1 MEKTRVSPALSYE
14 KGGIK
19 SAVQQP
25 IHLLRDAAII
35 TLSIFITF
43 NFVKI
48 GAISDILLRSEL
60 VVISSILAG
69 GFFISVFTVA
79 PATVVLIEL
88 MRSTNP
94 FLVAFF
100 AGFGAVLGDLL
111 IFTFVKD
118 ALAEDIFYIMRKAG
132 FGSIKNRFQ
141 NKHLRFIL
149 AAVGALIVA
158 SPLPDEVGLVL
169 MGLSQ
174 MKKIKFILL
183 SFALNFLGI
192 LTFGLFVR
200 NI

>member
-1 MEKTRVSPALSYE
+1 MEKTSINPEERQLA
-14 KGGIK
+14 
-19 SAVQQP
+19 
-25 IHLLRDAAII
+25 HLFRDGAII
-35 TLSIFITF
+35 ALSIFIAF

-48 GAISDILLRSEL
+48 GAIPDILLRSEL

-69 GFFISVFTVA
+69 GFFISAFTAA

-88 MRSTNP
+88 MRSANP

-118 ALAEDIFYIMRKAG
+118 ALAEDIFYIMRRAG
-132 FGSIKNRFQ
+132 FGGIKNRFQ